1 MYWVPGS
8 TGGWV
13 ATSSISAVAAGFPWA
28 RRSCSGRSDTI
39 AATAAGP
46 LLLSWVPVIGDPLT
60 LVAGIMRE
68 SCWSFLLI
76 VGLARR
82 SATWSWLRWCWAGP
96 AERFV
101 GERRTIFRGAMSI
114 AARCNCRLI
123 APGPLVAAVVPGL
136 SLPVSGDARCAMTR
150 VVAGSLVCLL
160 LGSAPAWASTAEAW
174 QAHDAMV
181 RAACLK
187 ASGLRQVR
195 AVGQVLP
202 FDDEVGYSAL
212 LLQGRYPQPHM
223 QGRQGRELCLYRRAT
238 GKASVSEA
246 DALLKP

>member
-1 MYWVPGS
+1 
-8 TGGWV
+8 
-13 ATSSISAVAAGFPWA
+13 
-28 RRSCSGRSDTI
+28 
-39 AATAAGP
+39 
-46 LLLSWVPVIGDPLT
+46 
-60 LVAGIMRE
+60 
-68 SCWSFLLI
+68 
-76 VGLARR
+76 
-82 SATWSWLRWCWAGP
+82 
-96 AERFV
+96 
-101 GERRTIFRGAMSI
+101 MS
-114 AARCNCRLI
+114 
-123 APGPLVAAVVPGL
+123 
-136 SLPVSGDARCAMTR
+136 R

-212 LLQGRYPQPHM
+212 LLQGR
-223 QGRQGRELCLYRRAT
+223 QGRELCLYRRAT

>member
-1 MYWVPGS
+1 
-8 TGGWV
+8 
-13 ATSSISAVAAGFPWA
+13 
-28 RRSCSGRSDTI
+28 
-39 AATAAGP
+39 
-46 LLLSWVPVIGDPLT
+46 
-60 LVAGIMRE
+60 
-68 SCWSFLLI
+68 
-76 VGLARR
+76 
-82 SATWSWLRWCWAGP
+82 
-96 AERFV
+96 
-101 GERRTIFRGAMSI
+101 MS
-114 AARCNCRLI
+114 
-123 APGPLVAAVVPGL
+123 
-136 SLPVSGDARCAMTR
+136 R

-187 ASGLRQVR
+187 ASGLR
-195 AVGQVLP
+195 QVLP

>member
-1 MYWVPGS
+1 
-8 TGGWV
+8 
-13 ATSSISAVAAGFPWA
+13 
-28 RRSCSGRSDTI
+28 
-39 AATAAGP
+39 
-46 LLLSWVPVIGDPLT
+46 
-60 LVAGIMRE
+60 
-68 SCWSFLLI
+68 
-76 VGLARR
+76 
-82 SATWSWLRWCWAGP
+82 
-96 AERFV
+96 
-101 GERRTIFRGAMSI
+101 MS
-114 AARCNCRLI
+114 
-123 APGPLVAAVVPGL
+123 
-136 SLPVSGDARCAMTR
+136 R

-174 QAHDAMV
+174 QAHDAWCV
-181 RAACLK
+181 PPAE

>member
-1 MYWVPGS
+1 
-8 TGGWV
+8 
-13 ATSSISAVAAGFPWA
+13 
-28 RRSCSGRSDTI
+28 
-39 AATAAGP
+39 
-46 LLLSWVPVIGDPLT
+46 
-60 LVAGIMRE
+60 
-68 SCWSFLLI
+68 
-76 VGLARR
+76 
-82 SATWSWLRWCWAGP
+82 
-96 AERFV
+96 
-101 GERRTIFRGAMSI
+101 MS
-114 AARCNCRLI
+114 
-123 APGPLVAAVVPGL
+123 
-136 SLPVSGDARCAMTR
+136 R

-160 LGSAPAWASTAEAW
+160 LASAPAWASTAEAW

-212 LLQGRYPQPHM
+212 LLQGRYPQPYM

>member
-1 MYWVPGS
+1 
-8 TGGWV
+8 
-13 ATSSISAVAAGFPWA
+13 
-28 RRSCSGRSDTI
+28 
-39 AATAAGP
+39 
-46 LLLSWVPVIGDPLT
+46 
-60 LVAGIMRE
+60 
-68 SCWSFLLI
+68 
-76 VGLARR
+76 
-82 SATWSWLRWCWAGP
+82 
-96 AERFV
+96 
-101 GERRTIFRGAMSI
+101 
-114 AARCNCRLI
+114 
-123 APGPLVAAVVPGL
+123 
-136 SLPVSGDARCAMTR
+136 MTR

-223 QGRQGRELCLYRRAT
+223 QGRYPQPHMQGRQGRELCLYRRAT

>member
-1 MYWVPGS
+1 
-8 TGGWV
+8 
-13 ATSSISAVAAGFPWA
+13 
-28 RRSCSGRSDTI
+28 
-39 AATAAGP
+39 
-46 LLLSWVPVIGDPLT
+46 
-60 LVAGIMRE
+60 
-68 SCWSFLLI
+68 
-76 VGLARR
+76 
-82 SATWSWLRWCWAGP
+82 
-96 AERFV
+96 
-101 GERRTIFRGAMSI
+101 MSI

-123 APGPLVAAVVPGL
+123 APGAFSCRCGPGGF
-136 SLPVSGDARCAMTR
+136 SFPACFRRCEVRNVEGGCGT
-150 VVAGSLVCLL
+150 LVCLL

>member
-1 MYWVPGS
+1 
-8 TGGWV
+8 
-13 ATSSISAVAAGFPWA
+13 
-28 RRSCSGRSDTI
+28 
-39 AATAAGP
+39 
-46 LLLSWVPVIGDPLT
+46 
-60 LVAGIMRE
+60 
-68 SCWSFLLI
+68 
-76 VGLARR
+76 
-82 SATWSWLRWCWAGP
+82 
-96 AERFV
+96 
-101 GERRTIFRGAMSI
+101 MS
-114 AARCNCRLI
+114 
-123 APGPLVAAVVPGL
+123 
-136 SLPVSGDARCAMTR
+136 R

-160 LGSAPAWASTAEAW
+160 LGSAPAWAST
-174 QAHDAMV
+174 
-181 RAACLK
+181 AACLK

>member
-1 MYWVPGS
+1 
-8 TGGWV
+8 
-13 ATSSISAVAAGFPWA
+13 
-28 RRSCSGRSDTI
+28 
-39 AATAAGP
+39 
-46 LLLSWVPVIGDPLT
+46 
-60 LVAGIMRE
+60 
-68 SCWSFLLI
+68 
-76 VGLARR
+76 
-82 SATWSWLRWCWAGP
+82 
-96 AERFV
+96 
-101 GERRTIFRGAMSI
+101 MSI

-123 APGPLVAAVVPGL
+123 APGAFSCRCGPGGFSFACFRRCEVRNDEGGCGIAGLPAARFGAGL
-136 SLPVSGDARCAMTR
+136 GFHGRG
-150 VVAGSLVCLL
+150 VAGARRH
-160 LGSAPAWASTAEAW
+160 G
-174 QAHDAMV
+174 
-181 RAACLK
+181 ACRLPE

>member
-1 MYWVPGS
+1 
-8 TGGWV
+8 
-13 ATSSISAVAAGFPWA
+13 
-28 RRSCSGRSDTI
+28 
-39 AATAAGP
+39 
-46 LLLSWVPVIGDPLT
+46 
-60 LVAGIMRE
+60 
-68 SCWSFLLI
+68 
-76 VGLARR
+76 
-82 SATWSWLRWCWAGP
+82 
-96 AERFV
+96 
-101 GERRTIFRGAMSI
+101 MS
-114 AARCNCRLI
+114 
-123 APGPLVAAVVPGL
+123 
-136 SLPVSGDARCAMTR
+136 R

-223 QGRQGRELCLYRRAT
+223 QGRQGREPVSVPARHRQGQRQRGRRPAQALSS
-238 GKASVSEA
+238 GSSLSGSSRSPGSLPSSEWCSITAFNSAPNSTTAA
-246 DALLKP
+246 DR

>member
-1 MYWVPGS
+1 MRNVE
-8 TGGWV
+8 GGCG
-13 ATSSISAVAAGFPWA
+13 IAGLP
-28 RRSCSGRSDTI
+28 
-39 AATAAGP
+39 
-46 LLLSWVPVIGDPLT
+46 
-60 LVAGIMRE
+60 
-68 SCWSFLLI
+68 
-76 VGLARR
+76 
-82 SATWSWLRWCWAGP
+82 
-96 AERFV
+96 
-101 GERRTIFRGAMSI
+101 
-114 AARCNCRLI
+114 AARFG
-123 APGPLVAAVVPGL
+123 AGL
-136 SLPVSGDARCAMTR
+136 GFHGRGV
-150 VVAGSLVCLL
+150 
-160 LGSAPAWASTAEAW
+160 E
-174 QAHDAMV
+174 AHDAMV

>member
-1 MYWVPGS
+1 
-8 TGGWV
+8 
-13 ATSSISAVAAGFPWA
+13 
-28 RRSCSGRSDTI
+28 
-39 AATAAGP
+39 
-46 LLLSWVPVIGDPLT
+46 
-60 LVAGIMRE
+60 
-68 SCWSFLLI
+68 
-76 VGLARR
+76 
-82 SATWSWLRWCWAGP
+82 
-96 AERFV
+96 
-101 GERRTIFRGAMSI
+101 MS
-114 AARCNCRLI
+114 
-123 APGPLVAAVVPGL
+123 
-136 SLPVSGDARCAMTR
+136 R

-187 ASGLRQVR
+187 ASGLRQVLKASGLRQVR

-212 LLQGRYPQPHM
+212 LLQGRYPQSHM

>member
-1 MYWVPGS
+1 
-8 TGGWV
+8 
-13 ATSSISAVAAGFPWA
+13 
-28 RRSCSGRSDTI
+28 
-39 AATAAGP
+39 
-46 LLLSWVPVIGDPLT
+46 
-60 LVAGIMRE
+60 
-68 SCWSFLLI
+68 
-76 VGLARR
+76 
-82 SATWSWLRWCWAGP
+82 
-96 AERFV
+96 
-101 GERRTIFRGAMSI
+101 MS
-114 AARCNCRLI
+114 
-123 APGPLVAAVVPGL
+123 
-136 SLPVSGDARCAMTR
+136 R

-212 LLQGRYPQPHM
+212 LLQGR
-223 QGRQGRELCLYRRAT
+223 ELCLYRRAT